1 MGNQDVMFRQ
11 SGRFGPSAGGD
22 QGEVTL
28 AETAY
33 RAIKSDIINGARV
46 PGERLR
52 IEQLRTIYGIGPTP
66 LREALQRL
74 SVMRLVVAESNRGFT
89 VAPFDPA
96 EFIDL
101 NIARVAVE
109 KQALLLS
116 VENGDTAWE
125 SAVVAA
131 LYVLEKED
139 RALSDGAQGVPDS
152 WDQANAAFH
161 TALVSACGSDWLLW
175 VRLQLQE
182 QCERYRRAAVA
193 REIGERSLHVEHA
206 EIAEAALARDGGKL
220 CELTE
225 RHYNRTAQMF
235 QSWFQ
240 TVHGVKKHELLKG

>member
-1 MGNQDVMFRQ
+1 MADQDVIFRRDDLP
-11 SGRFGPSAGGD
+11 GAAARGGTA
-22 QGEVTL
+22 EATL
-28 AETAY
+28 AETAF
-33 RAIKSDIINGARV
+33 RAIKSDIINGVRV

-52 IEQLRTIYGIGPTP
+52 IEQLRSIYGIGPTP

-74 SVMRLVVAESNRGFT
+74 SVMRLVIAENNRGFT
-89 VAPFDPA
+89 VAPFYPE

-116 VENGDTAWE
+116 LEKGGTAWE

-139 RALSDGAQGVPDS
+139 RALSGETDVVPDS
-152 WDQANAAFH
+152 WDEANAAFH
-161 TALVSACGSDWLLW
+161 AALVAACGSDWLLW
-175 VRLQLQE
+175 VRSQLHE

-193 REIGERSLHVEHA
+193 REIGRRSLHVEHA
-206 EIAEAALARDGGKL
+206 EIAEAALAREPERVCDL
-220 CELTE
+220 IE

-235 QSWFQ
+235 
-240 TVHGVKKHELLKG
+240 E